1 METIK
6 LFGHQV
12 HVRDVNVQVRI
23 LVVDRFSGNDV
34 ILVPEHLI
42 DPVDRFQ
49 LEAAIFRE
57 LAVPRIVITFGWINW
72 VVWKNEKNVESLW
85 QLLRDK
91 NLLGPSLSEPF
102 KPLNQGSQAQTGLRA
117 ELDQYKKGGPHN
129 SLLKCQRALK
139 IE

>member
-57 LAVPRIVITFGWINW
+57 LAVPRIMITFGWINW
-72 VVWKNEKNVESLW
+72 VV
-85 QLLRDK
+85 
-91 NLLGPSLSEPF
+91 
-102 KPLNQGSQAQTGLRA
+102 
-117 ELDQYKKGGPHN
+117 
-129 SLLKCQRALK
+129 
-139 IE
+139 

>member
-1 METIK
+1 
-6 LFGHQV
+6 
-12 HVRDVNVQVRI
+12 
-23 LVVDRFSGNDV
+23 
-34 ILVPEHLI
+34 
-42 DPVDRFQ
+42 
-49 LEAAIFRE
+49 
-57 LAVPRIVITFGWINW
+57 VITFGWINW

>member
-57 LAVPRIVITFGWINW
+57 LTVPRIVIALGWIDW
-72 VVWKNEKNVESLW
+72 VV
-85 QLLRDK
+85 
-91 NLLGPSLSEPF
+91 
-102 KPLNQGSQAQTGLRA
+102 
-117 ELDQYKKGGPHN
+117 
-129 SLLKCQRALK
+129 
-139 IE
+139 